1 MVRLETRTFD
11 QLVDHAT
18 IRPTVCARAQVLTA
32 IASMGTWYFVQCGRV
47 GAPVPWIVFE
57 DDQPLAMVFTDERR
71 ASKVASA
78 MIEDDSVMRV
88 VGLPPAAA
96 VLYLAALGA
105 QGVASVCF
113 NHGPC
118 RFDATIEEA
127 LVASAPR
134 RHVTAGARDR
144 FRGR

>member
-11 QLVDHAT
+11 QLVDQAT
-18 IRPTVCARAQVLTA
+18 TRPTACARAQVLAA
-32 IASMGTWYFVQCGRV
+32 IASMGTWYFVQCGRI

-57 DDQPLAMVFTDERR
+57 EDQPLAMVFTGERHAAR
-71 ASKVASA
+71 VASA

-113 NHGPC
+113 NHGPR

-127 LVASAPR
+127 LMASAPQR
-134 RHVTAGARDR
+134 DATAGARDR
-144 FRGR
+144 FRCR